1 MHNLAHNP
9 NTEPIEL
16 QENPAAPVDCK
27 VAKRLPAETALPID
41 AIQPAAHDP
50 AAIPE
55 DVKPS
60 RGRTAAP
67 ATKPPT
73 PIAARQEA

>member
-1 MHNLAHNP
+1 MHNWAHNV
-9 NTEPIEL
+9 NTEPNEVQDI
-16 QENPAAPVDCK
+16 PAAPADCK
-27 VAKRLPAETALPID
+27 PAKRLPAGTAPPND

-50 AAIPE
+50 AAIPV